1 MSMTRNRDQDD
12 PQQIVRLVHQL
23 DGQNWLRSHDAREEL
38 VDIGRAAVP
47 ALVEALHD
55 PDEHV
60 RWEAAKA
67 LGEISDSSAAP
78 ALVEALLDPNFGV
91 RWLAAEGLITM
102 RRRGLKPLLQ
112 ALIDRSDSVWLRQ
125 GAHHIF
131 RTLATSGPHQEIEP
145 VLKALTG
152 PEPIVEVPPAA
163 AAVLKKLEERRP
175 AAQQS

>member
-1 MSMTRNRDQDD
+1 MSTSEN
-12 PQQIVRLVHQL
+12 QQQNEVHEINRLVHQL

-47 ALVEALHD
+47 ALIGALHD

-67 LGEISDSSAAP
+67 LGQISDSSAAP

-112 ALIDRSDSVWLRQ
+112 ALIERSDSVWLRQ
-125 GAHHIF
+125 GAHHIL

-145 VLKALTG
+145 VLQALTG

-163 AAVLKKLEERRP
+163 AAVLKKLEERQP
-175 AAQQS
+175 MA